1 MGHEFENRNSLSWT
15 WVEVTLGDDIRQV
28 EIKSYGYEYMA
39 DLCKGEPPS
48 VLHDPD
54 MHLGVSYSPNHPT
67 SRQSY
72 EDVLYSDVDL
82 QDVQTISHVHGRQE
96 GKPEG
101 LWQNLLCYLK
111 DGIIPDFKSQMEC
124 WSFWKHS
131 QNFILHDN
139 CLWKTEKKGKSPR
152 LVITDLDHQ
161 KLLISQ
167 VHNEVGHRGHDSTY
181 RLLSEC
187 YYWPDLYDSIA
198 YFVCSCYACQL
209 HSKSCPQMPFSATW
223 DTAILQRFDL
233 DTVHIED
240 GYGSKH
246 FLGKC
251 ETGSIYW
258 SVMFNVCGQEVCSGM
273 VYTSSPLNRVPATLC
288 REVWQARVF
297 S

>member
-1 MGHEFENRNSLSWT
+1 MTQWVMYLSLFDFEINHVPAEKHQAPDGLSHQKRTLDDSEEEDAEEDLAKLVGCMTFSETECSPLLSLSAHFS
-15 WVEVTLGDDIRQV
+15 L
-28 EIKSYGYEYMA
+28 
-39 DLCKGEPPS
+39 PPIPS
-48 VLHDPD
+48 
-54 MHLGVSYSPNHPT
+54 T
-67 SRQSY
+67 
-72 EDVLYSDVDL
+72 
-82 QDVQTISHVHGRQE
+82 TFTT
-96 GKPEG
+96 
-101 LWQNLLCYLK
+101 NLLCSLMSSPCC
-111 DGIIPDFKSQMEC
+111 IPDAPFGSYESPTSMLTVCCLGLDEDDDEHNKPSQMEC

-198 YFVCSCYACQL
+198 YFVS
-209 HSKSCPQMPFSATW
+209 
-223 DTAILQRFDL
+223 ILQRFDL